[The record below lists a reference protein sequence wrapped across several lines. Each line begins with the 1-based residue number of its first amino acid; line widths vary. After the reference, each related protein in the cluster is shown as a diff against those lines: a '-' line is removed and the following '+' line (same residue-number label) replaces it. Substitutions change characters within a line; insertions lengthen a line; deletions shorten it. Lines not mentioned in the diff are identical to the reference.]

1 MFLYTSLYAVSASV
15 IHWDGIGLFLGKKL
29 YRIAQAYT
37 YKNRQM
43 STKRQ
48 KKKINLK
55 SFRVQ
60 Q

>member
-1 MFLYTSLYAVSASV
+1 MFLYTSLYALSASV
-15 IHWDGIGLFLGKKL
+15 IHWDGVGLFLGKKL

-43 STKRQ
+43 STET